1 MNKRDKCPICKS
13 SKYAYNAYDEEYWG
27 SIITVEQNGY
37 CPQCGYII
45 KQAYSP
51 VFEAFAILR
60 KVISVL
66 TEHTYRKIL
75 VNTKGIVGEAR

>member
-1 MNKRDKCPICKS
+1 MRCPICKS
-13 SKYAYNAYDEEYWG
+13 SKYAYNAYKEEYWG

-51 VFEAFAILR
+51 VFEAFCDTKKGYKCPDGTYI
-60 KVISVL
+60 
-66 TEHTYRKIL
+66 HTYRKIL
-75 VNTKGIVGEAR
+75 ISTKGIVEEAR